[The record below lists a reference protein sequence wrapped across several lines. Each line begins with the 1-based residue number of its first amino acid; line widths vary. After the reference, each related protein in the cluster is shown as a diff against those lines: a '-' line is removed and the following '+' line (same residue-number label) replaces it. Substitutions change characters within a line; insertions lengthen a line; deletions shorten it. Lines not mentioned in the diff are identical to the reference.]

1 MPKSANAAGELL
13 ERFALED
20 EQAFDASPDLVTF
33 HLPDEKVD
41 EPGVSLWSI
50 TPPEVSDRCRPTT
63 SRPGSCVGYSAART
77 PHSNP

>member
-50 TPPEVSDRCRPTT
+50 TPRSVRPVSSSTT